1 MCNYIYTHM
10 QNIFLILHV
19 TVDIYFVLL
28 FVYSVAEMYKL
39 SILQIVYNLMM
50 ELENK
55 YIEI

>member
-1 MCNYIYTHM
+1 MTI
-10 QNIFLILHV
+10 
-19 TVDIYFVLL
+19 DIYFVLL

-50 ELENK
+50 EIENK